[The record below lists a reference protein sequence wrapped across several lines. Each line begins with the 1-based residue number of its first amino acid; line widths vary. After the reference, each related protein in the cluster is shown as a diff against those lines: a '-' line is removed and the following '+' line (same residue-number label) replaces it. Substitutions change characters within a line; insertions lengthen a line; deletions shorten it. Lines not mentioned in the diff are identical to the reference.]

1 MKLFAKLFAV
11 AALAVSFS
19 VQAADADGPRKI
31 AVLDGKYLRI
41 VASAPDF
48 ANPGTDALNN
58 PGVGKGTANGI
69 TEQFVVFS
77 APLAE
82 DRTAASYKVRMT
94 ESENGKPVQDAK
106 WHAEYLIKKN
116 GLDPAKAVQIEAPK
130 VPLADAMVV
139 ALRAEG
145 VAFDDPKMGKEVVYA
160 IGVSFQDGKAAYAMA
175 GSVIT
180 PVAAFDSDP
189 AKVDKRARNVLG
201 NLWKNSVVTKK

>member
-11 AALAVSFS
+11 AALTASF
-19 VQAADADGPRKI
+19 ATHAADGPRKE
-31 AVLDGKYLRI
+31 AVLEGKYLRI

-69 TEQFVVFS
+69 TEQYVEFV

-82 DRTAASYKVRMT
+82 ERTAASYKVRLT
-94 ESENGKPVQDAK
+94 ESENGKPVPDAK

-130 VPLADAMVV
+130 LPFADATVV
-139 ALRAEG
+139 AFRAEG

-160 IGVSFQDGKAAYAMA
+160 VGVSIPNGKAAYAMS
-175 GSVIT
+175 GRVLT
-180 PVAAFDSDP
+180 PVSAFDADPKTISKMAGRALSDFF
-189 AKVDKRARNVLG
+189 
-201 NLWKNSVVTKK
+201 KNTKIDRK

>member
-1 MKLFAKLFAV
+1 MKLIAKLLAIAAIAV
-11 AALAVSFS
+11 GLTSH
-19 VQAADADGPRKI
+19 ADEGKRKE

-48 ANPGTDALNN
+48 ANPGTDSLNN

-69 TEQFVVFS
+69 TEQFVGFV

-82 DRTAASYKVRMT
+82 DRTAATYKVRMT
-94 ESENGKPVQDAK
+94 ESENGKPVPDAK
-106 WHAEYLIKKN
+106 WHAEYLIKKD
-116 GLDPAKAVQIEAPK
+116 GLDPAKAVQIQAPS
-130 VPLADAMVV
+130 VPFSDATVV
-139 ALRAEG
+139 AYRAEG

-160 IGVSFQDGKAAYAMA
+160 IGVSFPNGKAAYAMS

-180 PVAAFDSDP
+180 PVAAFDADP

>member
-1 MKLFAKLFAV
+1 MKLFAKLLAV
-11 AALAVSFS
+11 AAIAVGLTSH
-19 VQAADADGPRKI
+19 AEEGTRKE

-48 ANPGTDALNN
+48 ANPGTDELNN

-69 TEQFVVFS
+69 SAQFVVFS

-82 DRTAASYKVRMT
+82 DRTAASYKVRVT
-94 ESENGKPVQDAK
+94 ESESGKPVPDAK

-116 GLDPAKAVQIEAPK
+116 GLDPAMAVQIQAPS
-130 VPLADAMVV
+130 VPFPDATVV
-139 ALRAEG
+139 AYRAEG

-160 IGVSFQDGKAAYAMA
+160 IGVSFPNGKVAYGMS

-180 PVAAFDSDP
+180 PVATFDADP
-189 AKVDKRARNVLG
+189 EKVNKRAGRAITDFL
-201 NLWKNSVVTKK
+201 KNSKIERK